1 MGNSYLLLEFVGL
14 KDNAEGVHD
23 VMMLRFL
30 KIRVKIQFFE
40 IITRKYL
47 MCIHYVL

>member
-30 KIRVKIQFFE
+30 KIRVKILPSGPDA
-40 IITRKYL
+40 IWAGRKA
-47 MCIHYVL
+47 